1 MAKIDVSK
9 IEGYAAM
16 TAEQKIAALEG
27 FDVQFD
33 TPGFVK
39 KDIYDKT
46 AAELAKFKKEAGKQT
61 EAAKSN
67 EDRIAELEKQL
78 KVSGLEKRYLASG
91 YSAEDA
97 QKAANALCDNDTD
110 TLFEL
115 QNKNI
120 EAVKKAAA
128 ADAMKQTPAPQ
139 NGVNTNEGE
148 DDYSKKISAAQ
159 ASGDFAA
166 AAYYTR
172 LQQQLEQSKES

>member
-16 TAEQKIAALEG
+16 TAEQKIAALES

-33 TPGFVK
+33 TSGFVK
-39 KDIYDKT
+39 KDTYDKA
-46 AAELAKFKKEAGKQT
+46 AAELSKLKKEAGKQT
-61 EAAKSN
+61 EVAKSN

-78 KVSGLEKRYLASG
+78 KVSGLEKKYLASG
-91 YSAEDA
+91 YSADDA
-97 QKAANALCDNDTD
+97 LRAANALCDNDTD

-120 EAVKKAAA
+120 EAVRKAAA

-139 NGVNTNEGE
+139 NGVNDNGE
-148 DDYSKKISAAQ
+148 DDYSKKIADAQ
-159 ASGDFAA
+159 ASGDFSA

-172 LQQQLEQSKES
+172 LQQQLDQSKES